1 LKPRSIKFAAVLAL
15 SAGILSDCGAR
26 TKSAS
31 DVSKI
36 FSKDNQ
42 SLGALLTNLCQNIR
56 TRSEAPNM
64 DKAALS
70 DDECGRAGQGSDN
83 YKKVEKSFN
92 FEKLTSETIKGS
104 DGNDILHVR
113 TRGKVWLNRNLLDLA
128 LRLTKALQ
136 ARQNGGEDMFS
147 KPDPTGNGDG
157 LANLMKV
164 KVTELQKV
172 EFNVAKR
179 SFSGKINITG
189 EGIAKLNNDIAI
201 AGQLF
206 SDSIGININTAKEAA
221 FSDSLIK
228 SVNALGII
236 TPYANDVYVDIT
248 FDISI
253 HSIGLQSTVT
263 EKINSALG
271 SSLKKILDTL
281 LKLE

>member
-1 LKPRSIKFAAVLAL
+1 VIQRSIKFAVFLAL
-15 SAGILSDCGAR
+15 SAGILSHCGAR

-42 SLGALLTNLCQNIR
+42 SLGFLLTGLCQKMRAR
-56 TRSEAPNM
+56 TEAPNM
-64 DKAALS
+64 EKAALN
-70 DDECGRAGQGSDN
+70 DAECSGAGQGSDN

-92 FEKLTSETIKGS
+92 FEKLATETIKGS

-128 LRLTKALQ
+128 LRITKAFQ
-136 ARQNGGEDMFS
+136 ARQNGGEDIFA
-147 KPDPTGNGDG
+147 KPDPAGNGDG

-164 KVTELQKV
+164 KTTELQRI
-172 EFNVAKR
+172 EFDVAKR
-179 SFSGKINITG
+179 TFAGKINITG
-189 EGIAKLNNDIAI
+189 EGITKLNNDIAI
-201 AGQLF
+201 VGQLF
-206 SDSIGININTAKEAA
+206 SDSIGININTTKEAA
-221 FSDSLIK
+221 FSESLVK
-228 SVNALGII
+228 NVNAIGIV

-248 FDISI
+248 FDMSI
-253 HSIGLQSTVT
+253 HSIGLQSTVSD
-263 EKINSALG
+263 KINSALG